1 MLIFYFISL
10 FAALPVIEYVLAS
23 KTRNKGMVFG
33 SSAIV
38 LSFCII
44 IYLSKFSL
52 IGSLQNQLINNKI
65 FDEIYLD
72 SKISNE
78 FLRKIE
84 DNLNEQQV
92 KDWLIRYISKSID
105 LEKLNSAE
113 SLIAYSEKFFSS
125 NEEKIEE

>member
-1 MLIFYFISL
+1 
-10 FAALPVIEYVLAS
+10 
-23 KTRNKGMVFG
+23 MVFG

-52 IGSLQNQLINNKI
+52 IGSLQNQLINNKV

-92 KDWLIRYISKSID
+92 KDWLIRYISKSI
-105 LEKLNSAE
+105 LLKPP
-113 SLIAYSEKFFSS
+113 FSYLKS
-125 NEEKIEE
+125 